1 MAFEDA
7 LDNVRSWAARLSDRE
22 RRLLVLMAAV
32 FVVMVI
38 VLPIYVGVSSI
49 SDIEAENEEIAQL
62 LQDIRRSEPR
72 LQRRKAEARAI
83 ERLYNRKAP
92 SLGGFLEERALEYG
106 VTGLGVTDQPK
117 LDMGG
122 YSRRSV
128 RVSLPVV
135 ELRPLIEMLADIE
148 NSSYPVA
155 IERIQMTGGRMRTG
169 YTVKLAVNAYD
180 REGATGGESE

>member
-1 MAFEDA
+1 VALRDS
-7 LDNVRSWAARLSDRE
+7 LDNVRNWAAALSDRE
-22 RRLLVLMAAV
+22 RRLLTTLALV
-32 FVVMVI
+32 FLSIGV
-38 VLPIYVGVSSI
+38 VLPMYVVVASI
-49 SDIEAENEEIAQL
+49 SDIETENEEIAQV

-72 LQRRKAEARAI
+72 LQQQKAERLAV

-92 SLGGFLEERALEYG
+92 ALGGFLEERAQQYG
-106 VTGLGVTDQPK
+106 VTGLGITDQPK
-117 LDMGG
+117 LEIGG

-148 NSSYPVA
+148 NSSYPVS
-155 IERIQMTGGRMRTG
+155 IEGIQMTGGRMRTG

-180 REGATGGESE
+180 REGPITSEQE

>member
-7 LDNVRSWAARLSDRE
+7 LDDIRSWVAALSVRE
-22 RRLLVLMAAV
+22 RRLLGMMAVV
-32 FVVMVI
+32 FALVVI
-38 VLPIYVGVSSI
+38 VVPMYLGVSSI
-49 SDIEAENEEIAQL
+49 SDIEAENREIAQL

-72 LQRRKAEARAI
+72 LQQRKAEERAI
-83 ERLYNRKAP
+83 DRLYANKAP
-92 SLGGFLEERALEYG
+92 SLGGFLEERALAYG
-106 VTGLGVTDQPK
+106 VTGLGVNDQPK
-117 LDMGG
+117 LDMGD
-122 YSRRSV
+122 YTRRSV

-148 NSSYPVA
+148 NSAYPIS

-180 REGATGGESE
+180 REAPSGAGQE

>member
-1 MAFEDA
+1 MALGDA
-7 LDNVRSWAARLSDRE
+7 LDNVRNWADALNERE
-22 RRLLVLMAAV
+22 RRLLSIMAVV
-32 FVVMVI
+32 FVTMGV
-38 VLPIYVGVSSI
+38 VLPMYIAISSI
-49 SDIEAENEEIAQL
+49 SGIETENAEIAQV

-72 LQRRKAEARAI
+72 LRQQKAERIAVR
-83 ERLYNRKAP
+83 RLYDRKAP
-92 SLGGFLEERALEYG
+92 SLGGFLEERAQQYG
-106 VTGLGVTDQPK
+106 VTGLGITDQPK
-117 LDMGG
+117 LDVGA

-155 IERIQMTGGRMRTG
+155 IERIQMTGGRRRTG

-180 REGATGGESE
+180 REGPATAEQE

>member
-1 MAFEDA
+1 VALADA
-7 LDNVRSWAARLSDRE
+7 LDNVRNWADALSDRE
-22 RRLLVLMAAV
+22 RRLLGGMAAV
-32 FVVMVI
+32 FVTIAVLLPMVVAI
-38 VLPIYVGVSSI
+38 SNI
-49 SDIEAENEEIAQL
+49 SDIETENAEIAQV

-72 LQRRKAEARAI
+72 LRQEKSERLDV

-92 SLGGFLEERALEYG
+92 SLGGFLEERAQQYG
-106 VTGLGVTDQPK
+106 VTGLGITDQPK
-117 LDMGG
+117 LDMGD

-148 NSSYPVA
+148 NSSYPIS

-169 YTVKLAVNAYD
+169 YTVKMAVDAYD
-180 REGATGGESE
+180 REAPSTEGQE

>member
-1 MAFEDA
+1 MALGDA
-7 LDNVRSWAARLSDRE
+7 FDNVRSWADALSDRE
-22 RRLLVLMAAV
+22 RRLLSIMAVVFAV
-32 FVVMVI
+32 IVVM
-38 VLPIYVGVSSI
+38 LPMYLSISSI
-49 SDIEAENEEIAQL
+49 SGIEAENSEIAQV

-72 LQRRKAEARAI
+72 LRQEKAERSAV

-92 SLGGFLEERALEYG
+92 SLGGFLEERAQQYG
-106 VTGLGVTDQPK
+106 VTGLGVNDQPK

-148 NSSYPVA
+148 NSSYPVS

-169 YTVKLAVNAYD
+169 YSVKLAVNAYD
-180 REGATGGESE
+180 REGGPVTEQE